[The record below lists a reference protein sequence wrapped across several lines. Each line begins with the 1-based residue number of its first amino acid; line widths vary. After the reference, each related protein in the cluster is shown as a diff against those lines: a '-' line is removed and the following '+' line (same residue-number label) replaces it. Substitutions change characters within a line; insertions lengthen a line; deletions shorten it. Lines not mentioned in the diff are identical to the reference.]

1 MEWVNEKLKLLRKK
15 VIINAENIFL
25 FNTLLKIS
33 LIINRVYTI
42 DFIIHYARL
51 LFYMLEKLTFIKSKK
66 QSLKKQ

>member
-15 VIINAENIFL
+15 VIINAENIF

-42 DFIIHYARL
+42 DFIINYARL